1 MELIMEDVSNIN
13 RVELEFSINTSPHLL
28 FNRLSTPS
36 GLAEWFADDVNL
48 SGKVF
53 TFIWENT
60 QQEAELIEKKENKS
74 LKFRW
79 VKEGANS
86 KNFFSFRLSPQDLG
100 KEISLQ
106 VIEQLDD
113 NEDLEEA
120 ISLWNSQIGDL
131 KRVLGV

>member
-1 MELIMEDVSNIN
+1 MEEVNTLN
-13 RVELEFSINTSPHLL
+13 RVELEFTINTSPQLL

-53 TFIWENT
+53 TFIWEGT
-60 QQEAELIEKKENKS
+60 QLKAELLEKKENKS

-79 VKEGANS
+79 LKEDSNPKS
-86 KNFFSFRLSPQDLG
+86 FFSFRLSPHDLT
-100 KEISLQ
+100 KELSLQ

-113 NEDLEEA
+113 NEDVEDA
-120 ISLWNSQIGDL
+120 ISLWNNQIGEL
-131 KRVLGV
+131 KRILGV

>member
-79 VKEGANS
+79 VKEGVNS
-86 KNFFSFRLSPQDLG
+86 KNFFSFRLSPQDLS

>member
-1 MELIMEDVSNIN
+1 MEDVNTIN
-13 RVELEFSINTSPHLL
+13 RVDLEFTINTSPQLL

-60 QQEAELIEKKENKS
+60 QQKAELIEKKENKS

-79 VKEGANS
+79 IKEDSNP
-86 KNFFSFRLSPQDLG
+86 KIFFSFRLSPHDLT
-100 KEISLQ
+100 KELSLQ

-113 NEDLEEA
+113 NEDLEDA
-120 ISLWNSQIGDL
+120 ISLWSSQIGDL
-131 KRVLGV
+131 KRILGV